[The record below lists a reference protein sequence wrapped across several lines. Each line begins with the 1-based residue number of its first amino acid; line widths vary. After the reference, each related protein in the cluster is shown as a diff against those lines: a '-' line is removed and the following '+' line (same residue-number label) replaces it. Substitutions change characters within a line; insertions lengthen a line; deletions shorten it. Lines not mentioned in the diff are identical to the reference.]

1 METLVPKR
9 RPSGPALLIRIAVLI
24 LALALFIDQADA
36 RLLLHLDGVNG
47 NLMRSSAYWV
57 SLVAPAFF
65 LAALWQASEALVRM
79 NRGEAFGAATVRGL
93 KEMGACLMLGAF
105 AAIIL
110 QPSLIFLFA
119 NGFTEMRGVT
129 FDVDI
134 ENITLAL
141 VGLTLILLAREGK
154 TLQAK
159 LDEFV

>member
-1 METLVPKR
+1 MPKR
-9 RPSGPALLIRIAVLI
+9 RPSGPALAIRIAILI

-36 RLLLHLDGVNG
+36 RLLLHLDGVSG

-65 LAALWQASEALVRM
+65 LTALQQASEALVRM

-105 AAIIL
+105 AAIVV
-110 QPSLIFLFA
+110 QPSLIYLFA
-119 NGFTEMRGVT
+119 NGFSEMRGVR
-129 FDVDI
+129 FNVDI
-134 ENITLAL
+134 VNITLAL
-141 VGLTLILLAREGK
+141 VGLVLILIAREGK
-154 TLQAK
+154 NLQSK

>member
-1 METLVPKR
+1 M
-9 RPSGPALLIRIAVLI
+9 AILI
-24 LALALFIDQADA
+24 LALGLFVDQADA

-47 NLMRSSAYWV
+47 DLLRSSAYWV

-65 LAALWQASEALVRM
+65 LGALWQASEALVRM

-105 AAIIL
+105 AAIVL
-110 QPSLIFLFA
+110 QPSMIFLMG
-119 NGFTEMRGVT
+119 NGFSEMRGVR

-141 VGLTLILLAREGK
+141 VGLVLILIAREGK
-154 TLQAK
+154 KLQSK

>member
-1 METLVPKR
+1 MRNPK
-9 RPSGPALLIRIAVLI
+9 PSGSALLIRIAILI
-24 LALALFIDQADA
+24 LAIALFVDQADA
-36 RLLLHLDGVNG
+36 RLFLHLDGVNG
-47 NLMRSSAYWV
+47 NLMGSSAYWV

-93 KEMGACLMLGAF
+93 KEMGGCLMIGAV
-105 AAIIL
+105 AAIIV

-119 NGFTEMRGVT
+119 NGFTEMRGVR
-129 FDVDI
+129 FDIDV

-141 VGLTLILLAREGK
+141 VGLVLILIAREGK
-154 TLQAK
+154 QLQSK